1 MNMEQIN
8 MMMQL
13 MMQQGQVSTSG
24 AGKDSNGDSFQDMM
38 SQKQDEVSSNKPTS
52 NDKQTQS
59 KPTQN
64 DKVQQTEQTPQEE
77 VPEVSDDVRQALV
90 ALLLQP
96 YAVQDV
102 AMQQPV
108 QENVDVVSAM
118 PTVDTVVT
126 QTVQT
131 VVAAETAA
139 PVVQQETAQ
148 PVAVQVPQQTA
159 TVEQGQ
165 TAPEVVMPQENVQQQ
180 GMQNTATQTEQQSTG
195 EATTGQKMVEV
206 EQQPDDQPVV
216 VTEQEQ
222 PLFRDVETVPVK
234 VGDATPTV
242 DVKAPDMEKQLAD
255 TIQANLNNV
264 GDKVQIQLQPENLGH
279 ITIELVQH
287 GGKMG
292 LVIFADNAKT
302 TSLLAQHAGNLG
314 ALLEDRTGQTVHVQ
328 VQQQEPEQQQYD
340 GHNQQNRQQQ
350 EQQQSHSQQSKA
362 EQDSFL
368 GQLRLGLY
376 QLDVV

>member
-13 MMQQGQVSTSG
+13 MMQQGQVSGSNT
-24 AGKDSNGDSFQDMM
+24 GKDSNGDSFQDMI
-38 SQKQDEVSSNKPTS
+38 SQKQDAVSSNKPSS
-52 NDKQTQS
+52 NDQQTQS
-59 KPTQN
+59 KPAQN
-64 DKVQQTEQTPQEE
+64 DKTQQTDQQTPQEN
-77 VPEVSDDVRQALV
+77 VPEVSDDVRQAMA

-96 YAVQDV
+96 YVVQDV
-102 AMQQPV
+102 AVQQTA
-108 QENVDVVSAM
+108 QENVDMVATM
-118 PTVDTVVT
+118 PTVDAAVA

-131 VVAAETAA
+131 AVAGETMA
-139 PVVQQETAQ
+139 PAVQQEAAQ
-148 PVAVQVPQQTA
+148 PTVQVPQQA
-159 TVEQGQ
+159 APEQMQ
-165 TAPEVVMPQENVQQQ
+165 TAPEVTAPQEGVQQQ
-180 GMQNTATQTEQQSTG
+180 GLQNASAQTEQQSTG
-195 EATTGQKMVEV
+195 EAATEQKMVEV
-206 EQQPDDQPVV
+206 DQPDDQSVV
-216 VTEQEQ
+216 VTKQEQ

-242 DVKAPDMEKQLAD
+242 DINAPDMEKQLAD
-255 TIQANLNNV
+255 TIQAKLNTV

-328 VQQQEPEQQQYD
+328 VQQQEPEQPQYD

-350 EQQQSHSQQSKA
+350 EEQSHPKQSKA

-376 QLDVV
+376 QLDAV

>member
-8 MMMQL
+8 IMMQL
-13 MMQQGQVSTSG
+13 MMQQGQVSGSS

-38 SQKQDEVSSNKPTS
+38 SQKQEAVSSNKPSS
-52 NDKQTQS
+52 NDQQTQS
-59 KPTQN
+59 KPAQN
-64 DKVQQTEQTPQEE
+64 DQTQQTGQQNPQEN
-77 VPEVSDDVRQALV
+77 VPEVSDDVRQAMA

-96 YAVQDV
+96 FVVQDV
-102 AMQQPV
+102 AVQQTA
-108 QENVDVVSAM
+108 QGNVDMVSTMPVVDAA
-118 PTVDTVVT
+118 VT

-131 VVAAETAA
+131 AVAAETMA
-139 PVVQQETAQ
+139 PAVQQEVAQ
-148 PVAVQVPQQTA
+148 TTMQVSQQ
-159 TVEQGQ
+159 Q
-165 TAPEVVMPQENVQQQ
+165 TAPEQMQTTPEVTVPQEGVQQQ
-180 GMQNTATQTEQQSTG
+180 GLQDASTQTEQQSTG
-195 EATTGQKMVEV
+195 DAATGQKMVEAD
-206 EQQPDDQPVV
+206 QSDDQTVV
-216 VTEQEQ
+216 VTKQEQ

-242 DVKAPDMEKQLAD
+242 DVDAPDMEKQLAD
-255 TIQANLNNV
+255 TIQANLNKV

-287 GGKMG
+287 GGKIG
-292 LVIFADNAKT
+292 LAIFADNAKT

-350 EQQQSHSQQSKA
+350 EQQQSHPQQSKA

-376 QLDVV
+376 QFDAV

>member
-8 MMMQL
+8 MMMQ
-13 MMQQGQVSTSG
+13 MIMQQGQVSGSNT
-24 AGKDSNGDSFQDMM
+24 GKDSNGDSFQDMM
-38 SQKQDEVSSNKPTS
+38 SQKQDAVSSNKPSS
-52 NDKQTQS
+52 NDQQTQS
-59 KPTQN
+59 KPAQN
-64 DKVQQTEQTPQEE
+64 DKTQQTDQQTPQEN
-77 VPEVSDDVRQALV
+77 VPEVSDDVRQAMA

-96 YAVQDV
+96 YVVQDV
-102 AMQQPV
+102 AVQQTA
-108 QENVDVVSAM
+108 QENVDMVATM
-118 PTVDTVVT
+118 PTVDAAVA

-131 VVAAETAA
+131 AVAAETMTPA
-139 PVVQQETAQ
+139 VQQETAQ
-148 PVAVQVPQQTA
+148 PTVQVPQQA
-159 TVEQGQ
+159 APEQMQ
-165 TAPEVVMPQENVQQQ
+165 TAPEVTAPQEGVQQQ
-180 GMQNTATQTEQQSTG
+180 GLQNASAQTEQQSTG
-195 EATTGQKMVEV
+195 EAATEQKMVEV
-206 EQQPDDQPVV
+206 DQPDDQSVV
-216 VTEQEQ
+216 VTKQEQ

-242 DVKAPDMEKQLAD
+242 DVNAPDMEKQLAD
-255 TIQANLNNV
+255 TIQAKLNTV

-328 VQQQEPEQQQYD
+328 VQQQEPEQPQYD

-350 EQQQSHSQQSKA
+350 EEQSHPKQSKA

-376 QLDVV
+376 QLDAV